1 MISTLVQLIV
11 IMPYNHSY
19 DRQLL
24 IPASFECFSLS
35 QLHGVDGGNGP
46 ASTDTD
52 THRHTHRHTHTHHA
66 GSSFG
71 LLCLFSSLFF
81 YQILLQY
88 STGHCPAGI
97 ASHIWLGLLQVYSI
111 DPTNER
117 GILALEFPGWPNTWP
132 QILGKHITLTL
143 FQALDHS
150 SPTCK
155 WQQGSCRRRGN
166 KPGPWWWTCKFELQ
180 YLALG

>member
-52 THRHTHRHTHTHHA
+52 THRHTHRHTHTHIMQGHHLVFSVCSHLC
-66 GSSFG
+66 SSTRFYYSIPLATAQLVLPLISG
-71 LLCLFSSLFF
+71 LACFKC
-81 YQILLQY
+81 ILL
-88 STGHCPAGI
+88 T
-97 ASHIWLGLLQVYSI
+97 LQMR
-111 DPTNER
+111 E
-117 GILALEFPGWPNTWP
+117 EFLP
-132 QILGKHITLTL
+132 
-143 FQALDHS
+143 
-150 SPTCK
+150 
-155 WQQGSCRRRGN
+155 
-166 KPGPWWWTCKFELQ
+166 
-180 YLALG
+180 